1 MSSIVTSIG
10 SNSPCSFKLSRFSLR
25 VPSVVL
31 MNVDDDDDDDDDEDE
46 DEDVC
51 LELDVPEKGKS
62 ENII

>member
-31 MNVDDDDDDDDDEDE
+31 MNVDDDDDDDDEAE